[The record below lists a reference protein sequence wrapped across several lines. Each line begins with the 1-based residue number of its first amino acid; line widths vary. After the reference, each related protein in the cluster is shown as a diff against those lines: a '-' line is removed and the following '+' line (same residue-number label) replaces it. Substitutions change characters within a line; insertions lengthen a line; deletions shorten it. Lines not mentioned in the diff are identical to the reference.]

1 MSGLPVQEDKRFRRA
16 HVAPA
21 RRGGR
26 RSRAAWARHA
36 AAALVATFAVYE
48 LAHLVLTT
56 DALAV
61 RRVSIDGNVRMS
73 RGEILGVLD
82 GLQGRNILTV
92 DLEVWRGRLL
102 EAPWIADATVRRIFP
117 GTIRVVVR
125 EREPI
130 GIGRIGD
137 QLFLVDRTGTIIDEF
152 GPVYAKLDLPIIDGL
167 NAGQPG
173 GAAQVDPARAALAG
187 RLLLS
192 LEQAPQLV
200 RRLSQ
205 VDVSDARDAV
215 VLLDGDPVVIRLGYE
230 QFAERLQ
237 SYMDVADTL
246 RDRVDDIDYVDLR
259 FGEHVYVRPRAGSAK
274 NAVAQSGPA
283 PRRSK
288 PAGE

>member
-21 RRGGR
+21 RRGNR
-26 RSRAAWARHA
+26 LSRAAWVRHTV
-36 AAALVATFAVYE
+36 AALVVAVAIYE

-73 RGEILGVLD
+73 RGEILSVLD

-92 DLEVWRGRLL
+92 DLEAWRGRLKG
-102 EAPWIADATVRRIFP
+102 APWIADATVRRIFP
-117 GTIRVVVR
+117 ATIRVVVQ

-167 NAGQPG
+167 NAGERG
-173 GAAQVDPARAALAG
+173 GGTLVDPVRAALAG
-187 RLLLS
+187 RLLVS
-192 LEQAPQLV
+192 LERTPQLV

-205 VDVSDARDAV
+205 VDVSDARDAAV
-215 VLLDGDPVVIRLGYE
+215 ILDGDPVVIRLGYE

-237 SYMDVADTL
+237 SYVDVAETL
-246 RDRVDDIDYVDLR
+246 RDRVEDIDYVDLR
-259 FGEHVYVRPRAGSAK
+259 FGEHVYVRPRAGSER
-274 NAVAQSGPA
+274 NALAQAGPA
-283 PRRSK
+283 VRRSK

>member
-21 RRGGR
+21 RRASR
-26 RSRAAWARHA
+26 LSRARWARHA
-36 AAALVATFAVYE
+36 AAALIATFAIYE

-61 RRVSIDGNVRMS
+61 RRVSVDGNVRMS
-73 RGEILGVLD
+73 RGEILDVLD

-92 DLEVWRGRLL
+92 DLEAWRGRLL

-117 GTIRVVVR
+117 GTIRVVVQ
-125 EREPI
+125 ERDPI

-167 NAGQPG
+167 NAGQQGG
-173 GAAQVDPARAALAG
+173 GALVDPARAALAG
-187 RLLLS
+187 RLLVS
-192 LEQAPQLV
+192 LERTPQLV

-205 VDVSDARDAV
+205 VDVSDARDAA

-237 SYMDVADTL
+237 SYVDVAETL
-246 RDRVDDIDYVDLR
+246 RDRVEDIDYVDLR
-259 FGEHVYVRPRAGSAK
+259 FGEHVYVKPRAGSAK
-274 NAVAQSGPA
+274 STVAQSGPA
-283 PRRSK
+283 ARRSR